1 MFADLQRGHRL
12 QGNAEVLQEP
22 LRCTGLPEAGSGS
35 GRIRGD
41 TLRSTAGGS
50 LQRPQE
56 SLQLQRPEFLSLL
69 LLQQQQLI
77 RMIMGR

>member
-1 MFADLQRGHRL
+1 MFADLQRGHGL
-12 QGNAEVLQEP
+12 QRNAEVLQEP
-22 LRCTGLPEAGSGS
+22 LWRTGLPEAGSGS
-35 GRIRGD
+35 CRIRGD
-41 TLRSTAGGS
+41 TLRSTARGS

-56 SLQLQRPEFLSLL
+56 SLQLQRPELQSLL